1 MSFVTWERQRHIFF
15 HHLSTTLA
23 RGLPA
28 RVRSRFA
35 NVISLRRSNPPP
47 SNASAMR
54 VLITGASRGIGAAI
68 ARVFAERGGEGTTL
82 ALLARS
88 KERPSHP
95 ELEGTLLDT
104 CRAVERAGAT
114 AVPIEVDLR
123 DEAALRRAAQS
134 ALGALGGLDVLVH
147 NASVLWP
154 HPVATAR
161 RMDLLHAVNVRAVML
176 LGHECGAALRESSG
190 AVVSLSPPVRTGR
203 LEWISRHPAYTLS
216 KYGMTLA
223 TLATASASVR
233 ANCVWPSTTVRTA
246 ATKALEATHPGAYT
260 EGRSPEAV
268 AEAVYR
274 VATSR
279 TYNAR
284 TLLDEEVCAM
294 PPCDAPRDA
303 FVNDALRW

>member
-134 ALGALGGLDVLVH
+134 ALGALGGLGVLVH
-147 NASVLWP
+147 NASVL
-154 HPVATAR
+154 
-161 RMDLLHAVNVRAVML
+161 
-176 LGHECGAALRESSG
+176 
-190 AVVSLSPPVRTGR
+190 
-203 LEWISRHPAYTLS
+203 
-216 KYGMTLA
+216 
-223 TLATASASVR
+223 
-233 ANCVWPSTTVRTA
+233 
-246 ATKALEATHPGAYT
+246 
-260 EGRSPEAV
+260 
-268 AEAVYR
+268 
-274 VATSR
+274 
-279 TYNAR
+279 
-284 TLLDEEVCAM
+284 
-294 PPCDAPRDA
+294 
-303 FVNDALRW
+303 